1 MMAKNPPIQIN
12 PNLKAKTLDL
22 GCGLFK
28 LPGSIGVDIIPLEG
42 VDVVHDLNQFP
53 YPFQSNVFNYI
64 RLFHVIEHVNSI
76 VKTMAEVHRIAKSD
90 CLVEIVTPHY
100 TDISSWQD
108 PSHQWHLN
116 SRSFEHFETT
126 SETNYYSN
134 ARFTIEFS
142 EIKLLKLY
150 KLLGFEF
157 LVNLQN
163 FSSHYRF
170 FRKFWEQYLCTVVRG
185 KVMTFKLRAIK

>member
-1 MMAKNPPIQIN
+1 MKIKWGKNATYKEITNKVFEKKNFYGPRAVGNACLYNPI
-12 PNLKAKTLDL
+12 
-22 GCGLFK
+22 
-28 LPGSIGVDIIPLEG
+28 IILIPC
-42 VDVVHDLNQFP
+42 
-53 YPFQSNVFNYI
+53 
-64 RLFHVIEHVNSI
+64 
-76 VKTMAEVHRIAKSD
+76 HRIIKSD
-90 CLVEIVTPHY
+90 GLVEIVTPHY
-100 TDISSWQD
+100 SDTSSWQD

-134 ARFTIEFS
+134 ARFKIEFS